1 MARSQGFGNA
11 TKGASEP
18 ALGKFMSA
26 KRRKRKIVR
35 NLLAPMRF
43 HRAKFSEPLGAT
55 MPHDIDPFTKNYA
68 KRRPLLGVTILLI
81 EDSRFCSEA
90 VRLMALR
97 SGARLRRA
105 DCVKSAR
112 KHLSMYRP
120 DLIIVD
126 LGLPD
131 GSGLDL
137 IRDLAEHGSPEQA
150 ILALSGD
157 TQDSTRQDVI
167 AAGAHGFLAKP
178 IESLDLFQARLVP
191 TLTREREMP
200 RAVSDQSPY
209 TSDQPM
215 ELDQQALLDDL
226 DRIRAIL
233 EQALPQGDR
242 QQLQYCAQFVASVA
256 QTAHDTELTQQARK
270 FFQRMDAGAPGQNSG
285 RNMLHMLR
293 EKLTAAHRAIPDRE
307 NVA

>member
-1 MARSQGFGNA
+1 MGLSFLQ
-11 TKGASEP
+11 
-18 ALGKFMSA
+18 L
-26 KRRKRKIVR
+26 
-35 NLLAPMRF
+35 
-43 HRAKFSEPLGAT
+43 LGAT

-68 KRRPLLGVTILLI
+68 KRRPLMGVTILLI

-137 IRDLAEHGSPEQA
+137 IRELAEHGSPEQA
-150 ILALSGD
+150 ILALTGD
-157 TQDSTRQDVI
+157 TQDSTRKDVI

-178 IESLDLFQARLVP
+178 IDSLSLFQSRLVSTLTHEGEGPRLVP
-191 TLTREREMP
+191 SH
-200 RAVSDQSPY
+200 AAHQ
-209 TSDQPM
+209 SDQPM

-233 EQALPQGDR
+233 EKALPDGDR
-242 QQLQYCAQFVASVA
+242 QQLHYCAQFVDSVA
-256 QTAHDTELTQQARK
+256 QTAQDTELSQQARR
-270 FFQRMDAGAPGQNSG
+270 FFSRMNAGAAGQNSG

-293 EKLTAAHRAIPDRE
+293 KKLTTADRAIPDRE